1 MATQQTRQHKRK
13 VRASYLTTTISISLV
28 LLMLGLLGLL
38 LLNAKKVA
46 DHVKEHIGL
55 SLVFHDNT
63 KENDVIR
70 LQKSIDRQTFVK
82 DTRYIS
88 KEAAAESL
96 TETLGEDFVNFLG
109 YNPLEASIEIHVKA
123 AWANNDSL
131 QVIKTWL
138 LSQSEGIKDVQY
150 QETLVQAINNNI
162 SQISL
167 IIVSFSTI
175 LLLISL
181 ALINNT
187 IRLFIH
193 ARRFII
199 RTMQLVGATEAFI
212 RRPFVKRGILQ
223 GFVSAIIAI
232 AAIIIMLYAAQ
243 DKIPE
248 LVNLEEPE
256 TTLLLFG
263 IVIVLGILMA
273 WVASYFAVR
282 KYLRSNIDN
291 LYY

>member
-1 MATQQTRQHKRK
+1 MATHQTRQHRRK
-13 VRASYLTTTISISLV
+13 VRTSYFTTTVSISLV
-28 LLMLGLLGLL
+28 LLMLGFLGLL

-55 SLVFHDNT
+55 SLVVAENA
-63 KENDVIR
+63 KENDVIK
-70 LQKSIDRQTFVK
+70 LQKTIDRQDFAK

-88 KEAAAESL
+88 KEDAAKSL
-96 TETLGEDFVNFLG
+96 TETLGEDFVTFLG
-109 YNPLEASIEIHVKA
+109 YNPLEASIEVHVKA
-123 AWANNDSL
+123 DWANNDSL
-131 QVIKTWL
+131 QMIKTWV
-138 LSQSEGIKDVQY
+138 LSQSKVIKEVQY

-167 IIVSFSTI
+167 IIIGFSAV

-187 IRLFIH
+187 IRLYVY
-193 ARRFII
+193 AKRFII

-212 RRPFVKRGILQ
+212 RRPFVRRGIWQ
-223 GFVSAIIAI
+223 GFISAIIAI
-232 AAIIIMLYAAQ
+232 LAILATLYVAQ
-243 DKIPE
+243 GKIPE
-248 LVNLEEPE
+248 LIDLRSPE
-256 TTLLLFG
+256 TTLILFG
-263 IVIVLGILMA
+263 IVIVLGIVMS
-273 WVASYFAVR
+273 WTASYFSVR

>member
-1 MATQQTRQHKRK
+1 
-13 VRASYLTTTISISLV
+13 
-28 LLMLGLLGLL
+28 MLGLLGLL

>member
-1 MATQQTRQHKRK
+1 
-13 VRASYLTTTISISLV
+13 
-28 LLMLGLLGLL
+28 MLGFLGLL

-55 SLVFHDNT
+55 SLVVAENA
-63 KENDVIR
+63 KENDIIK
-70 LQKSIDRQTFVK
+70 LQKTIDRQDFAK

-88 KEAAAESL
+88 KEDAAKSL
-96 TETLGEDFVNFLG
+96 TETLGEDFVTFLG
-109 YNPLEASIEIHVKA
+109 YNPLEASIEVHVKA

-131 QVIKTWL
+131 QMIKTWV
-138 LSQSEGIKDVQY
+138 LSQSKVIKEVQY

-167 IIVSFSTI
+167 IIIGFSAV

-187 IRLFIH
+187 IRLYVY
-193 ARRFII
+193 AKRFII

-212 RRPFVKRGILQ
+212 RRPFVRRGIWQ
-223 GFVSAIIAI
+223 GFISAIIAI
-232 AAIIIMLYAAQ
+232 LAILATLYVAQ
-243 DKIPE
+243 GKIPE
-248 LVNLEEPE
+248 LIDLRSPE
-256 TTLLLFG
+256 TTLILFG
-263 IVIVLGILMA
+263 IVIVLGIVMS
-273 WVASYFAVR
+273 WTASYFSVR